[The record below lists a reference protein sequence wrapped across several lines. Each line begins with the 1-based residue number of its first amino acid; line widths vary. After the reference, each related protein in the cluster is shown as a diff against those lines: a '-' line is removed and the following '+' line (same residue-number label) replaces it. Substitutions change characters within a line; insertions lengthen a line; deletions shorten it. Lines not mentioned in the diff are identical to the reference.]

1 MEPSKIATP
10 NKNETLKK
18 AMEKTP
24 KESVPQ
30 GKTIEELKEIAK
42 HLQTQMDQHQTAAV
56 EFRGA
61 LKAVLQMLPQETK

>member
-24 KESVPQ
+24 KETVPQ

-61 LKAVLQMLPQETK
+61 LKAVLQMLPHETK

>member
-24 KESVPQ
+24 KETVPQ